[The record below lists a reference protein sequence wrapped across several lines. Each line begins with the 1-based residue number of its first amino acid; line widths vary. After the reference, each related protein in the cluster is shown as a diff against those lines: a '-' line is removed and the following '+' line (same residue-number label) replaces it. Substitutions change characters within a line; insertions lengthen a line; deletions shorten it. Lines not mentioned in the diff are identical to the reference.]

1 MANINSREVYADY
14 LIETG
19 ERFEPA
25 YECGEIPPVFKRV
38 SISTL
43 TIPLTTIQTLLKV
56 LFFHKLT
63 KIMCQ

>member
-1 MANINSREVYADY
+1 MANINSREVYADW

-38 SISTL
+38 SIPTL
-43 TIPLTTIQTLLKV
+43 NISLTTIQNTAKSFV
-56 LFFHKLT
+56 IFS
-63 KIMCQ
+63 MN